1 MARYINADE
10 ALRISKEGRFMWA
23 HDLTDLEEFLTNVP
37 SVDAVEVVRCK
48 DCIRWMKD
56 VAGCTDFVGRC
67 AYANYMIGATGYC
80 LYGERRDKA

>member
-23 HDLTDLEEFLTNVP
+23 YDLTDLEEFLTNVP

-48 DCIRWMKD
+48 DCRHMELRHGLRWCDAWGEINGMGD
-56 VAGCTDFVGRC
+56 DGFCN
-67 AYANYMIGATGYC
+67 YA
-80 LYGERRDKA
+80 ERRGEE